1 MIHLITEG
9 KDEVEATWLPP
20 NDAKGEDVNFSV
32 MHYSCKNVSNK
43 ASRNK

>member
-20 NDAKGEDVNFSV
+20 NDAKEDVNFSV